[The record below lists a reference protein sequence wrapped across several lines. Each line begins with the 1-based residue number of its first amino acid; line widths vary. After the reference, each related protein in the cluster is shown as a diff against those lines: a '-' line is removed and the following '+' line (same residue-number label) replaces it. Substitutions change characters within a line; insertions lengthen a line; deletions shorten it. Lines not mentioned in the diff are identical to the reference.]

1 MKLMKT
7 TIGMV
12 IVTLISILLGFAR
25 ESVTVYKLGAS
36 WQADSFIFSVAFP
49 GFIFATLG
57 GVISTTF
64 VPLYT
69 DLIINKTKK
78 EANDFANIFI
88 NIIVLISL
96 ILVIIGEI
104 YTGQIIRI
112 LAPGFKGE
120 TYEFTLKLVRIILP
134 SMIFMGMIYCFVGI
148 LTSFK
153 ELIITSAISIPLHL
167 SIIFA
172 LIFIYPSKGLE
183 YSIAMVLFGSLL
195 QVAMFIPKLIKNG
208 YRYTFNF
215 NFKNHYIKEAIY
227 MIGPMAIG
235 IMVQQINIMID
246 KSLASTLDQGGITS
260 INLASKLNIATY
272 SSIGYLLVVLIF
284 PILSQYASENNMEKF
299 SKTLVSSLNVVIG
312 LMISITIISIFFRR
326 ELVNILFGYG
336 KFTEKDV
343 TYTSQI
349 LLFYSLEICFLGIRD
364 VLNRAFYSLKDTKT
378 SMKNGIIGVVINIIL
393 SLLLIRVMDAKGLAL
408 STSISMIII
417 SILLFKDIKS
427 KLVDVNLTKFYL
439 NISKILIAGIVQ
451 YGVMI
456 AINKFFTFISWN
468 KSSKIYMLIYI
479 SIVSIISASIYIVL
493 LYILKVDGIE
503 DVKNKIKNKIK
514 KAN

>member
-7 TIGMV
+7 TIGMI
-12 IVTLISILLGFAR
+12 IVTLTSIILGFVR

-69 DLIINKTKK
+69 DLMINKSKK
-78 EANDFANIFI
+78 QANDFANIFI

-104 YTGQIIRI
+104 YTGQIIKI
-112 LAPGFKGE
+112 LAPGFKGQ
-120 TYEFTLKLVRIILP
+120 TYESTLRLVKIILP
-134 SMIFMGMIYCFVGI
+134 SMVFMGIIYCFVGI

-153 ELIITSAISIPLHL
+153 ELIITSALSIPLHL

-183 YSIAMVLFGSLL
+183 YSVLVVLFGSLL
-195 QVAMFIPKLIKNG
+195 QVLMFIPKLIKND

-215 NFKNHYIKEAIY
+215 NFKNSYIKEALY

-235 IMVQQINIMID
+235 IMVQQINIMVD
-246 KSLASTLDQGGITS
+246 KSLASTLDQGSITS

-284 PILSQYASENNMEKF
+284 PILSQYASEKNIEKF
-299 SKTLVSSLNVVIG
+299 SKTVISSLNVVIG
-312 LMISITIISIFFRR
+312 LMIPITIISIFFRR
-326 ELVNILFGYG
+326 ELVNLLFGYG

-343 TYTSQI
+343 TYTAQI

-364 VLNRAFYSLKDTKT
+364 VLNRAFYALKDTKT
-378 SMKNGIIGVVINIIL
+378 SMKNGIIGVLINIIL
-393 SLLLIRVMDAKGLAL
+393 SLLLIRVMEANGLAL

-417 SILLFKDIKS
+417 SILLFKDMKNKFIN
-427 KLVDVNLTKFYL
+427 VNLTRFYL
-439 NISKILIAGIVQ
+439 NIFKILIAGIAQ
-451 YGVMI
+451 YGLMI
-456 AINKFFTFISWN
+456 FINKTLNFINWN
-468 KSSKIYMLIYI
+468 INSRINMLIYI
-479 SIVSIISASIYIVL
+479 SIVSIISSSIYIAL

-503 DVKNKIKNKIK
+503 YVKDKIKNKIK
-514 KAN
+514 KTN